1 MSRKV
6 LGQSE
11 FCVIFLCGFRSW
23 TLINFESVFMKDFMF
38 CALAGNAVEVWN
50 YFGIFMNWLKFS
62 TLHLEW
68 VVLLIIC
75 QLLNSSRGVFIRN
88 SELVLEL
95 NLFVQIF

>member
-38 CALAGNAVEVWN
+38 CALAGNAVEVLN